1 MKFLNIFKKKT
12 KIEQPESD
20 VIASITYTVDKEKEM
35 FVDINIDDFD
45 EDSLSGL
52 ASLVSAISTI
62 KCQLITIKMIKNGF
76 FQEDKVAEYLSFIAD
91 VTANT
96 ENYLEEIKTSKD
108 EPFIKPSDMM

>member
-12 KIEQPESD
+12 KIDQPESD

-52 ASLVSAISTI
+52 ASLVSAISTV

-76 FQEDKVAEYLSFIAD
+76 FQEDKVAEYLSFVAD

-96 ENYLEEIKTSKD
+96 EDYLEDIKTNKD